1 MQYKNQNKSTT
12 PRKGRSGYHTAGTG
26 RSTAARRP
34 ESART
39 KTASGEPMS
48 RDEVRSIKN
57 MERRKKRRKR
67 QLLGYAIAIIAVI
80 IAAVVLSITVFFKIS
95 AINVTGDEIYGSA
108 QIIEASKLKTG
119 ENLFTFSKTDV
130 VNNIETKLPYVE
142 SVEVKR
148 SLSGK
153 VTLTVTAAKAML
165 AIDRGESFILL
176 SPNCKIL
183 EDNIQALNEDIAVV
197 NASGLTSFTPGTT
210 AEFENSNDAKI
221 LSGIANLILNKGI
234 QNITEI
240 DITDQND
247 IKLGYNQRIVLKVG
261 SVSTFEKN
269 VDFIKAALKKNDT
282 DEPNFSGTMDFTI
295 ENKAFIND
303 NTNETTTKP
312 PTDEKDG
319 KNSEPKTG
327 ENTTKIAETTT
338 KKAA

>member
-1 MQYKNQNKSTT
+1 MQYNNQNKGNNSQKNRSTY
-12 PRKGRSGYHTAGTG
+12 RTAGAG
-26 RSTAARRP
+26 RNTAARRP
-34 ESART
+34 ASART
-39 KTASGEPMS
+39 RTASGEPMS

-67 QLLGYAIAIIAVI
+67 QLLIYAIIIIAVI
-80 IAAVVLSITVFFKIS
+80 TAAIALSITVFFKIS
-95 AINVTGDEIYGSA
+95 SINVTGDDIYGSA

-130 VNNIETKLPYVE
+130 INSIETKLPYVE

-148 SLSGK
+148 SPSGK

-165 AIDRGESFILL
+165 AIDRGDSFILL

-183 EDNIQALNEDIAVV
+183 EDNVQALNEDAVILK
-197 NASGLTSFTPGTT
+197 SSELTGVTPGTA
-210 AEFENSNDAKI
+210 AEFKNSNDAKI
-221 LSGIANLILNKGI
+221 ITAIANLILDKGI

-240 DITDQND
+240 DVTDQSD

-261 SVSTFEKN
+261 TVSTFEKN

-282 DEPNFSGTMDFTI
+282 DEPYFSGTMDFTI

-303 NTNETTTKP
+303 NSNEPTENPT
-312 PTDEKDG
+312 TDEKGDG
-319 KNSEPKTG
+319 KTEPETS
-327 ENTTKIAETTT
+327 ENTTKTAETTT
-338 KKAA
+338 KNAA